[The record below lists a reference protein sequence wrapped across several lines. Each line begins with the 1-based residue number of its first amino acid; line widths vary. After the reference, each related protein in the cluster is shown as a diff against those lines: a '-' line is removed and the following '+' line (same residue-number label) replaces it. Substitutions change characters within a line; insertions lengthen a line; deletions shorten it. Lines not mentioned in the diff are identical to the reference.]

1 VADPS
6 GAFAR
11 PHTTSAFVVTANHV
25 GGKAVVN
32 AMQLKAMLGDAP
44 LSRRAQTM
52 PPRRENV
59 SQMASAQLL
68 LKAG

>member
-1 VADPS
+1 LRA
-6 GAFAR
+6 
-11 PHTTSAFVVTANHV
+11 HTTSAFVVTANHV